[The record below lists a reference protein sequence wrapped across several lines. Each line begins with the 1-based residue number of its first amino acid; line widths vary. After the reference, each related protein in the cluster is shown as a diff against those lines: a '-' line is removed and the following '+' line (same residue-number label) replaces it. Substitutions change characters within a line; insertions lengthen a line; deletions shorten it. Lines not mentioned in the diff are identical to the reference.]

1 MAFLPELEERTT
13 QSNTS
18 RNNILLSI
26 LVGILLLSAGYLF
39 YNQYNQSKI
48 QFKQNESNAEKI
60 KEINTDLAKLRVDI
74 QEDRTNLK
82 QKDAKIEVLTKKLDV
97 LRSQNDAQKNG
108 DKLALVNLLS
118 KQISQLKVDKE
129 KIQNQLSQ
137 AIVSYESKIASFQK
151 IIRQKDS
158 LMTGQKNSIE
168 ELEGIIA
175 QKQGE
180 VKKLELTLR
189 ETGDILQS
197 LDDPIHVTITNVK
210 FYANGFDDI
219 DEDLSDTRKKKDIT
233 EVGVFYSLSREL
245 KSNEKIVAEIKRV
258 IDNTMIGKKEF
269 GASDLAEIQKQ
280 AKESGMDRP
289 LSVRI
294 QRGAFDVPMK
304 VNFYIKAGNSNQKTY
319 LIDSKFVL
327 NTKAKQVF

>member
-1 MAFLPELEERTT
+1 MAFSPKLQEQNT

-26 LVGILLLSAGYLF
+26 LVGILLFSAGYLF

-48 QFKQNESNAEKI
+48 QSSQNESNAEKI
-60 KEINTDLAKLRVDI
+60 KEINTDLVRLRTDI
-74 QEDRTNLK
+74 QEDRVNLK

-97 LRSQNDAQKNG
+97 LRSQNDTQNRG
-108 DKLALVNLLS
+108 DKVALVNLLS

-129 KIQNQLSQ
+129 KIQNQLTQ

-158 LMTGQKNSIE
+158 LMTGQRNSIE

-189 ETGDILQS
+189 ETGEILQS

-245 KSNEKIVAEIKRV
+245 KTNEKIVAEIKRV

-269 GASDLAEIQKQ
+269 GVSDLVEIQKQ
-280 AKESGMDRP
+280 AKDSGMERP
-289 LSVRI
+289 ISVRV
-294 QRGAFDVPMK
+294 QRGSFDVPMK
-304 VNFYIKAGNSNQKTY
+304 VNFYIKAGNSNQKIY